1 MYGTSRPQLEKV
13 YRTAPYRAVLCWA
26 VLYRIESYRRIQAS
40 RAPKLG
46 SLQCLPAWEKCNF
59 DPGLGK
65 AAPSVLVE

>member
-1 MYGTSRPQLEKV
+1 MYGTSRPQLE
-13 YRTAPYRAVLCWA
+13 RCTAPHRTVPCCAGPCCYRV
-26 VLYRIESYRRIQAS
+26 ESYRRIQAS

-59 DPGLGK
+59 DPGLGQ